1 MSTTLSAHSIIT
13 ETMVPTLQSFSA
25 ILDKAIAYAEVRKI
39 DPVVLANARL
49 APDMFPLTRQVQIAC
64 DMLKNAAAYLAGE
77 EPKRFEDNEKTLD
90 DLKARIANCIAYV
103 QSVPASAYE
112 GAESRKLRL
121 PLIDKLVLEADGADY
136 LKDWSIPHFFFHVVT
151 AYDILR
157 HNGLEIGKRDY
168 LAHTNNKL
176 IHERG

>member
-39 DPVVLANARL
+39 DPVVLASARL

-64 DMLKNAAAYLAGE
+64 DMLKNAAAYLAGQ
-77 EPKRFEDNEKTLD
+77 EPQRFDDNEKTLD
-90 DLKARIANCIAYV
+90 DLKARIAKCIGYV
-103 QSVPASAYE
+103 ESFPASAYE
-112 GAESRKLRL
+112 GAETRKIVM
-121 PLIDKLVLEADGADY
+121 PLIEKLVLETDGAQY
-136 LKDWSIPHFFFHVVT
+136 LADWTIPHFYFPVAT

-157 HNGLEIGKRDY
+157 HNGLDIGKRDY
-168 LAHTNNKL
+168 LAHVGKFV
-176 IHERG
+176 HE